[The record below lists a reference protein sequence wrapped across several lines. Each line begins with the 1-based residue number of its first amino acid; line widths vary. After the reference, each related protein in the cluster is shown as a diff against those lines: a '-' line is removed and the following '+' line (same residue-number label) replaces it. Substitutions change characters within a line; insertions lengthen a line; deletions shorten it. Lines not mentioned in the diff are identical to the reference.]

1 MEGNSKPQFN
11 AYLDRIRERAKKS
24 RIHSRHQMIGLMVA
38 DALGDQ
44 GHKAL
49 YIKMARDENG
59 EKMLY
64 MAKSIAE
71 NSKVENKGAYFMKVW
86 RLENKIS
93 KEKPAPSPSSPR
105 LSRKVQKSKAKLA
118 PRNSQNEVGK
128 KKNGP
133 RNGKKPE

>member
-1 MEGNSKPQFN
+1 MDGDSKPQFN
-11 AYLDRIRERAKKS
+11 AYLDKIRERAKKS

-38 DALGDQ
+38 DTLEDQ

-71 NSKVENKGAYFMKVW
+71 NPKIENKGAYFMKLW
-86 RLENKIS
+86 RLEN
-93 KEKPAPSPSSPR
+93 SPR
-105 LSRKVQKSKAKLA
+105 SKSPIWNGVSKSGNGATKKKKSPKSALS
-118 PRNSQNEVGK
+118 K
-128 KKNGP
+128 KKNGN

>member
-1 MEGNSKPQFN
+1 MDGDAPQFN

-38 DALGDQ
+38 DTLEDQ
-44 GHKAL
+44 AHKAL

-71 NSKVENKGAYFMKVW
+71 NSKVKNKGAYFMKVW
-86 RLENKIS
+86 RLENK
-93 KEKPAPSPSSPR
+93 PHYP
-105 LSRKVQKSKAKLA
+105 QKD
-118 PRNSQNEVGK
+118 NNQE
-128 KKNGP
+128 
-133 RNGKKPE
+133 

>member
-1 MEGNSKPQFN
+1 MEDGSKPQFN
-11 AYLDRIRERAKKS
+11 AYLDRIRERAKES
-24 RIHSRHQMIGLMVA
+24 HIHSRHQMIGLMVA
-38 DALGDQ
+38 DALEDSA
-44 GHKAL
+44 HKAL

-86 RLENKIS
+86 RMENKATPKKTIVKKKKS
-93 KEKPAPSPSSPR
+93 TKSSSP
-105 LSRKVQKSKAKLA
+105 
-118 PRNSQNEVGK
+118 K
-128 KKNGP
+128 KKNGS